1 MVLARGGN
9 VNHSAGLFCQRLKGE
24 QEVRGIFAHADDH
37 EPIKTHAA
45 KLANRRGRKVT
56 PQPAACSTAG

>member
-1 MVLARGGN
+1 MTTAKTT
-9 VNHSAGLFCQRLKGE
+9 AQRQADFRRRKAQSGE
-24 QEVRGIFAHADDH
+24 KEVRGIFAHADDH

-45 KLANRRGRKVT
+45 KLAKRRGRKVT